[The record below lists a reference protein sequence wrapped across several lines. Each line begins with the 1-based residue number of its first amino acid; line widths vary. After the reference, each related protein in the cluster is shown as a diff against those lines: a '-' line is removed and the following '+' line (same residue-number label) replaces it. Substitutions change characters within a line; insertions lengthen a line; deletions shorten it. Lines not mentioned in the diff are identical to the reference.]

1 MGNVVF
7 PEIVKENINIDF
19 IDVMNASKAF
29 SKVIGSSKLDSV
41 WIKNVKY
48 IMTPKLS
55 RVINRFRILLYSL
68 PYYRS
73 GRILT
78 IDDLN
83 SYDLIKVDKATFDIY
98 FSEGMFSSAVIYTKE
113 CGEMVE
119 LSHIHDELIKGLPK
133 HYDFLYSIT
142 PYELKYTDD
151 TDYSSVDDS
160 SIKLI
165 LASTTILTFLYNV
178 YEHFDELEFST
189 FTNACPNNK
198 CGINYPQ
205 EVEEFKRELKRRIEG
220 LGDNFEEGFRSL
232 VFIGALM

>member
-19 IDVMNASKAF
+19 IDVMNVSKAF
-29 SKVIGSSKLDSV
+29 SKVFGSSKLDSV

-98 FSEGMFSSAVIYTKE
+98 FRGGMFSFATIYTKE
-113 CGEMVE
+113 CDEVVE
-119 LSHIHDELIKGLPK
+119 LSHIHDKLIKGLPK

-151 TDYSSVDDS
+151 TNYSSVDDN

-189 FTNACPNNK
+189 FTNAF
-198 CGINYPQ
+198 NYPQ
-205 EVEEFKRELKRRIEG
+205 EVEEFKRELKRRIEW

>member
-19 IDVMNASKAF
+19 MDVMKASKAF
-29 SKVIGSSKLDSV
+29 SKVIGSSKLESIWV
-41 WIKNVKY
+41 ENVRY
-48 IMTPKLS
+48 IMTPKMS
-55 RVINRFRILLYSL
+55 RVINRFRIILYSL

-83 SYDLIKVDKATFDIY
+83 SYDLIKVDKAIFNIHFRGGT
-98 FSEGMFSSAVIYTKE
+98 FSSFVIYTKE
-113 CGEMVE
+113 CNEIVE
-119 LSHIHDELIKGLPK
+119 LSYIHDDLIKSLPK

-142 PYELKYTDD
+142 PYELKYMDHN
-151 TDYSSVDDS
+151 DYSSVDYS
-160 SIKLI
+160 SIELI

-178 YEHFDELEFST
+178 YEHFDEIEFST

-198 CGINYPQ
+198 CGINYQ
-205 EVEEFKRELKRRIEG
+205 QKVEEFKRELKRRIEG